1 MKDNAK
7 EQLNI
12 LFGAGNIK
20 DTTILH
26 ITAEKYR
33 EIRDKSYLL
42 DEIIELMKQYQFEE
56 RTAPGSRTEH
66 NNRCRLL
73 VHDIEW
79 AMKKELGPTVE
90 ECPYAE

>member
-1 MKDNAK
+1 MNTNFIAIPF
-7 EQLNI
+7 EGYQEML
-12 LFGAGNIK
+12 
-20 DTTILH
+20 
-26 ITAEKYR
+26 EK
-33 EIRDKSYLL
+33 IGKL
-42 DEIIELMKQYQFEE
+42 DEIIELMRQYQYEE
-56 RTAPGSRTEH
+56 RTNPGPSYMH